1 MARAP
6 KASLCHG
13 AGNEITYGQALCPLG
28 YGGRGYGGTV
38 SAKAALVV
46 IDIEHNT
53 VIYSYLGRDGKTG
66 MLRRS
71 KIRQDRRGRFY
82 TVRGKK
88 RYIG

>member
-1 MARAP
+1 MRAP

-13 AGNEITYGQALCPLG
+13 AGNEISYGQAMVPMG
-28 YGGRGYGGTV
+28 YCGRGYGGTV

-53 VIYSYLGRDGKTG
+53 VIYSYLNREGKTG
-66 MLRRS
+66 ILRRS
-71 KIRQDRRGRFY
+71 KIRQDGRGKFY